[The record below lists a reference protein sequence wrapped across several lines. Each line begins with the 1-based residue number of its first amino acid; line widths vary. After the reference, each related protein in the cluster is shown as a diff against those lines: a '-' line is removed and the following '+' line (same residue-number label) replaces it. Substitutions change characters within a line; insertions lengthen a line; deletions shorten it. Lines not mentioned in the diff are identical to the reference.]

1 MKAANRRPAG
11 LDQMNAELDNYV
23 SPWKG
28 MKPRHKSIRPQ
39 PQRRPG
45 VGHLRKTSTPR
56 PRRALDLENRGGL
69 AGARLGQAGGA
80 PGGGVKR
87 WVCDVVGGVSYVA
100 AAEVGFRAG
109 LCADSIWV
117 E

>member
-11 LDQMNAELDNYV
+11 LDQMDAELDDYV

-69 AGARLGQAGGA
+69 SGARLGQAGERRGA
-80 PGGGVKR
+80 G
-87 WVCDVVGGVSYVA
+87 
-100 AAEVGFRAG
+100 
-109 LCADSIWV
+109 
-117 E
+117 

>member
-11 LDQMNAELDNYV
+11 LDQMNAELDYV

-80 PGGGVKR
+80 PGGGVTR